1 MTGSHTLTNE
11 MMRDPKR
18 NHNLTSLAIFDLF
31 LDVVFMMANITPET
45 VALMETTKLIWQN

>member
-1 MTGSHTLTNE
+1 MISHARERNDA
-11 MMRDPKR
+11 RPKR

-45 VALMETTKLIWQN
+45 VALMETTKLI